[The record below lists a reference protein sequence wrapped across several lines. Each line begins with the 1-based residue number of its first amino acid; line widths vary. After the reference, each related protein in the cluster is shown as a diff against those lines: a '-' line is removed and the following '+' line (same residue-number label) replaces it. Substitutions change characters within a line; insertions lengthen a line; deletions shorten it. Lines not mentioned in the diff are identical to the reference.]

1 MITSELVRQRVRT
14 LPSMPTTVMALG
26 KAVGDDRCTVDRVL
40 GILAQDPAL
49 SAALLRLANSV
60 MYVRDDR
67 VMDLRSAVMR
77 LGFDSIFHLGQSAAI
92 IRSIRGGS
100 HLDPMRLWQHSVAVG
115 LVAKGICGL
124 VGQNQHLETAYLTG
138 LLHDIG
144 KIALDQCFSEE
155 YGPVVDAMA
164 QGAVCLDAERA
175 ILGITHAE
183 VGAMVAAQWFFPEPM
198 ATAIRD
204 HHEPTSDFLSCL
216 IQLSD
221 LLVRTRIPNSP
232 ADENLA
238 FVLEDQPSFKTVFAG
253 ASGANG
259 GADLDE
265 ERLTFGIDDEL
276 EHAITFVKLVFQE

>member
-1 MITSELVRQRVRT
+1 
-14 LPSMPTTVMALG
+14 MPTTVLALG

-49 SAALLRLANSV
+49 SAALLRLSNSV

-100 HLDPMRLWQHSVAVG
+100 HLDPRTLWQHSVAVG

-124 VGQNQHLETAYLTG
+124 ARQNQHQESAYLAG

-144 KIALDQCFSEE
+144 KIALDQCFSDE
-155 YGPVVDAMA
+155 YGPVVEAMA
-164 QGAVCLDAERA
+164 EGAVCLEVERA
-175 ILGITHAE
+175 LLGLTHAD
-183 VGAMVAAQWFFPEPM
+183 VGAMVAVQWNFPEPM
-198 ATAIRD
+198 VAAIRD
-204 HHEPTSDFLSCL
+204 HHEPASDFLTCV
-216 IQLSD
+216 IQLAD

-238 FVLEDQPSFKTVFAG
+238 FVLEDEPAFKTVFAG
-253 ASGANG
+253 VQ

>member
-1 MITSELVRQRVRT
+1 MITAELVRQRVRT
-14 LPSMPTTVMALG
+14 LPSMPTTVLALG

-77 LGFDSIFHLGQSAAI
+77 LGFDSIFNLGQSAAI
-92 IRSIRGGS
+92 IRSISGGS
-100 HLDPMRLWQHSVAVG
+100 HLDRLLLWQHSVAVG
-115 LVAKGICGL
+115 LVAKGLCGL
-124 VGQNQHLETAYLTG
+124 LRQERHQESAYLAG

-144 KIALDQCFSEE
+144 KIALDQCFPED
-155 YGPVVDAMA
+155 YGPVVAAMA
-164 QGAVCLDAERA
+164 AGAVCLEAERA
-175 ILGITHAE
+175 ILGVTHAE
-183 VGAMVAAQWFFPEPM
+183 VGAMVALQWHFPE
-198 ATAIRD
+198 ALVQAIRD
-204 HHEPTSDFLSCL
+204 HHDPSGEFLTCV
-216 IQLSD
+216 IQLAD
-221 LLVRTRIPNSP
+221 LLVRTRIPNGP

-238 FVLEDQPSFKTVFAG
+238 FVLEEQAAFKTVFAG
-253 ASGANG
+253 LQ

>member
-1 MITSELVRQRVRT
+1 MITPDLVRQRVKT
-14 LPSMPTTVMALG
+14 LPSLPTTVLALG
-26 KAVGDDRCTVDRVL
+26 QAVGDDRCTVERVL

-77 LGFDSIFHLGQSAAI
+77 LGFDAIFNLGQSAAI
-92 IRSIRGGS
+92 IRSIRGGD
-100 HLDPMRLWQHSVAVG
+100 HLDPVLLWQHSVAVG
-115 LVAKGICGL
+115 MVAKGVCGL
-124 VGQNQHLETAYLTG
+124 VGQTQYLESAYLTG

-144 KIALDQCFSEE
+144 KIALDQCFSAE
-155 YGPVVDAMA
+155 YGPVVEAMA
-164 QGAVCLDAERA
+164 AGAVCLEAERA
-175 ILGITHAE
+175 ILGLTHAE
-183 VGAMVAAQWFFPEPM
+183 VGAMVAVQWNFPEPM
-198 ATAIRD
+198 VAAIRD
-204 HHEPTSDFLSCL
+204 HHEPAAGFLAAL

-232 ADENLA
+232 ADEQLA
-238 FVLEDQPSFKTVFAG
+238 FVLADQAAFKTVFAG
-253 ASGANG
+253 AAA
-259 GADLDE
+259 ADLDE

>member
-1 MITSELVRQRVRT
+1 MITSDLVRQRVRT
-14 LPSMPTTVMALG
+14 LPSMPTTVLALG
-26 KAVGDDRCTVDRVL
+26 KAVGDDRCTVDRIL
-40 GILAQDPAL
+40 GILAQDPGL
-49 SAALLRLANSV
+49 SATLLRLSNSV

-100 HLDPMRLWQHSVAVG
+100 HLDPLRLWQHSVAVG

-124 VGQNQHLETAYLTG
+124 VRQDQHQESAYLAG

-155 YGPVVDAMA
+155 YGPVVEAMA
-164 QGAVCLDAERA
+164 GGAVCLEAERA
-175 ILGITHAE
+175 ILGLTHAE
-183 VGAMVAAQWFFPEPM
+183 VGAMVAVQWNFPDPM
-198 ATAIRD
+198 VAAIRD
-204 HHEPTSDFLSCL
+204 HHETSTDFLTCL
-216 IQLSD
+216 IQLAD

-232 ADENLA
+232 SDENLA
-238 FVLEDQPSFKTVFAG
+238 FVLGDEPSFRTVFAG
-253 ASGANG
+253 AL

-276 EHAITFVKLVFQE
+276 DHAVTFVKLVFQE

>member
-1 MITSELVRQRVRT
+1 MITAELVRQRVRT
-14 LPSMPTTVMALG
+14 LPSMPTTVLALG

-77 LGFDSIFHLGQSAAI
+77 LGFDSIFNLGQSAAI

-100 HLDPMRLWQHSVAVG
+100 HLDPLRLWQHSVAVG
-115 LVAKGICGL
+115 LVAKGLCGL
-124 VGQNQHLETAYLTG
+124 VRQEQYLESAYLAG

-144 KIALDQCFSEE
+144 KLALDQCFADD
-155 YGPVVDAMA
+155 YGPVVAAMA
-164 QGAVCLDAERA
+164 AGAVCLEAERE
-175 ILGITHAE
+175 ILGVTHAE
-183 VGAMVAAQWFFPEPM
+183 VGAMVALQWNFPEAM
-198 ATAIRD
+198 VQAIRD
-204 HHEPTSDFLSCL
+204 HHDPSGDFLTCL

-232 ADENLA
+232 ADEDLV
-238 FVLEDQPSFKTVFAG
+238 FVLEEQAAFKTVFAG
-253 ASGANG
+253 LQ

>member
-1 MITSELVRQRVRT
+1 MITSDLVRQRVKT

-67 VMDLRSAVMR
+67 VMDLRSVVMR
-77 LGFDSIFHLGQSAAI
+77 LGFETIFHLGQSAAI

-100 HLDPMRLWQHSVAVG
+100 HLDPVLLWQHSVAVG

-124 VGQNQHLETAYLTG
+124 VGQDALLETAYLAG

-144 KIALDQCFSEE
+144 KIALDQCFADE
-155 YGPVVDAMA
+155 YGPVVEAMA
-164 QGAVCLDAERA
+164 RGEVCLEAERA
-175 ILGITHAE
+175 ILGVTHAD
-183 VGAMVAAQWFFPEPM
+183 VGAMVAVPVELPARHGRPPS
-198 ATAIRD
+198 TTT
-204 HHEPTSDFLSCL
+204 TSRADDFLTCL

-232 ADENLA
+232 ADEGLA
-238 FVLEDQPSFKTVFAG
+238 FVLGDLPAFRTVFKG
-253 ASGANG
+253 AQGDA
-259 GADLDE
+259 LDE

>member
-1 MITSELVRQRVRT
+1 MITADLVRQRVRS
-14 LPSMPTTVMALG
+14 LPSLPTTVLALG

-49 SAALLRLANSV
+49 SAALLRLSNSV
-60 MYVRDDR
+60 MYQRDGR

-77 LGFDSIFHLGQSAAI
+77 LGFDAIFNLGQSAAI
-92 IRSIRGGS
+92 IRSMRGGS
-100 HLDPMRLWQHSVAVG
+100 HLDPIRLWQHSVAVG

-124 VGQNQHLETAYLTG
+124 VGMDQHLESAYLAG

-144 KIALDQCFSEE
+144 KIALDQCFSDE
-155 YGPVVDAMA
+155 YGPVVQAMA
-164 QGAVCLDAERA
+164 DGAVCLEAERA
-175 ILGITHAE
+175 LLGITHAE
-183 VGAMVAAQWFFPEPM
+183 VGTMVAQQWNFPEPM
-198 ATAIRD
+198 VAAIRD
-204 HHEPTSDFLSCL
+204 HHEAGGDFLASL
-216 IQLSD
+216 IQLAD

-238 FVLEDQPSFKTVFAG
+238 FVLGEQASFRTVFEG
-253 ASGANG
+253 AA
-259 GADLDE
+259 ADLDE

>member
-14 LPSMPTTVMALG
+14 LPSMPTTVLALG

-60 MYVRDDR
+60 MFVRDDR

-92 IRSIRGGS
+92 IRSIGGGS
-100 HLDPMRLWQHSVAVG
+100 HLDPRRLWQHSVAVG
-115 LVAKGICGL
+115 LVAKGLCGL
-124 VGQNQHLETAYLTG
+124 VRQEQHLESAYLAG

-164 QGAVCLDAERA
+164 AGAVCLEAEREL
-175 ILGITHAE
+175 LGVTHAE
-183 VGAMVAAQWFFPEPM
+183 VGAMVAVQWNFPEAM
-198 ATAIRD
+198 VQAIRD
-204 HHEPTSDFLSCL
+204 HHDASGDFLTCV

-221 LLVRTRIPNSP
+221 LLVRTRIPNGP
-232 ADENLA
+232 ADEELA
-238 FVLEDQPSFKTVFAG
+238 FVLEEQAAFKTVFAG
-253 ASGANG
+253 LQ

>member
-1 MITSELVRQRVRT
+1 MITPDLVRQRVRT
-14 LPSMPTTVMALG
+14 LPSMPTTVLALG
-26 KAVGDDRCTVDRVL
+26 KAVGDDRCTVDRIL
-40 GILAQDPAL
+40 GILAQDPGL
-49 SAALLRLANSV
+49 SAALLRLSNSV

-100 HLDPMRLWQHSVAVG
+100 HLDPVRLWQHSVAVG

-124 VGQNQHLETAYLTG
+124 VRQDAHQESAYLAG

-144 KIALDQCFSEE
+144 KIALDQCFSDD
-155 YGPVVDAMA
+155 YGPVVEAMA
-164 QGAVCLDAERA
+164 QGAVCLEAERA
-175 ILGITHAE
+175 LLGVTHAE
-183 VGAMVAAQWFFPEPM
+183 VGAMVAVQWNFPEQM
-198 ATAIRD
+198 VAAIRD
-204 HHEPTSDFLSCL
+204 HHEPGADFLTCV

-221 LLVRTRIPNSP
+221 LLVRTRIPNGP

-238 FVLEDQPSFKTVFAG
+238 FVLGDEPAFRTVFAG
-253 ASGANG
+253 AA
-259 GADLDE
+259 ADLDE

-276 EHAITFVKLVFQE
+276 DHAVTFVKLVFQE

>member
-1 MITSELVRQRVRT
+1 MITSDLVRQRVRT
-14 LPSMPTTVMALG
+14 LPSMPTTVLALG

-40 GILAQDPAL
+40 GILAQDPGL
-49 SAALLRLANSV
+49 SATLLRLANSV

-77 LGFDSIFHLGQSAAI
+77 LGFEAIFHLGQSAAI

-100 HLDPMRLWQHSVAVG
+100 HLDPRLLWQHSVAVG

-124 VGQNQHLETAYLTG
+124 VGQDQHLESAYLAG

-144 KIALDQCFSEE
+144 KIALDQCFSEA
-155 YGPVVDAMA
+155 YGPVVEAMA
-164 QGAVCLDAERA
+164 AGAVCLEAEREL
-175 ILGITHAE
+175 LGITHAE
-183 VGAMVAAQWFFPEPM
+183 VGAMVAVQWNFPEAM
-198 ATAIRD
+198 AAAIRD
-204 HHEPTSDFLSCL
+204 HHAPGGDFLTCL

-232 ADENLA
+232 ADERLA
-238 FVLEDQPSFKTVFAG
+238 FVLTGEPAFRTVFAG
-253 ASGANG
+253 TLGAG
-259 GADLDE
+259 LDE

>member
-1 MITSELVRQRVRT
+1 
-14 LPSMPTTVMALG
+14 MPTSVLALG
-26 KAVGDDRCTVDRVL
+26 RAVADDRCTVDRIL
-40 GILAQDPAL
+40 GILAQDIAL

-60 MYVRDDR
+60 MYVRDNR

-100 HLDPMRLWQHSVAVG
+100 HLDPLRLWQHSVAVG

-124 VGQNQHLETAYLTG
+124 AGQGGHQESAYLTG

-144 KIALDQCFSEE
+144 KIALDQCFSQE
-155 YGPVVDAMA
+155 YGPVVEAVA
-164 QGAVCLDAERA
+164 AGEVCLEAERA

-183 VGAMVAAQWFFPEPM
+183 VGAMVAEQWNFPEPL
-198 ATAIRD
+198 ACAIRD
-204 HHEPTSDFLSCL
+204 HHEPVCGDFLTAV
-216 IQLSD
+216 IQLAD
-221 LLVRTRIPNSP
+221 LLVRTRIPNGP

-238 FVLEDQPSFKTVFAG
+238 FVLGEQPAFHTVFAG
-253 ASGANG
+253 APGA
-259 GADLDE
+259 ALDE

-276 EHAITFVKLVFQE
+276 DHAITFVKLVYQD

>member
-1 MITSELVRQRVRT
+1 MITPDLVRQRVKT
-14 LPSMPTTVMALG
+14 LPSMPTTVLALG
-26 KAVGDDRCTVDRVL
+26 KAVGDDRCTVDRIL
-40 GILAQDPAL
+40 GILRQDPAL
-49 SAALLRLANSV
+49 SAALLRLSNSV

-67 VMDLRSAVMR
+67 VMDLRSAVLR
-77 LGFDSIFHLGQSAAI
+77 LGFEAIFNLGQSAAI

-100 HLDPMRLWQHSVAVG
+100 HLDPLRLWQHSVAVG

-124 VGQNQHLETAYLTG
+124 VGQPRLQESAYLAG

-164 QGAVCLDAERA
+164 AGAVCLEAERS
-175 ILGITHAE
+175 ILGVCHAQ
-183 VGAMVAAQWFFPEPM
+183 VGAMVAVQWNFPEPM
-198 ATAIRD
+198 VAAIRD
-204 HHEPTSDFLSCL
+204 HHNPGGDFLASL

-232 ADENLA
+232 ADENMA
-238 FVLEDQPSFKTVFAG
+238 FVLGEQPAFRTVFAG
-253 ASGANG
+253 AQ